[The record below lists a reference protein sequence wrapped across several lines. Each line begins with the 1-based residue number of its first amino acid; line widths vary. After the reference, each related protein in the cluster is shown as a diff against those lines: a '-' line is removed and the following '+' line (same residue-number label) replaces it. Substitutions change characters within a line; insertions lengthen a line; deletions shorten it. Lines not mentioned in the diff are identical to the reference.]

1 MKVRIMRRIAPV
13 TEPYWE
19 SFDYDG
25 PEDTSVA
32 GLLDY
37 INYHDDIIND
47 EQWQYIGMATVPH
60 NINRRHLV
68 AVESLCFIKVSL

>member
-19 SFDYDG
+19 SFTYDG

-47 EQWQYIGMATVPH
+47 HLTIYFIGLIIHRLPNKAG
-60 NINRRHLV
+60 
-68 AVESLCFIKVSL
+68 C